1 MSLFAREDDTI
12 VLGLEPLHR
21 VSVGEFVLE
30 ANLGDAS
37 SALGDGV
44 SWALHDNVEVHTID
58 TLRKIKSRR
67 RSMTPLY
74 LTCTQTMWQ
83 KMTNRQEGR

>member
-21 VSVGEFVLE
+21 VSLGEFVLE
-30 ANLGDAS
+30 TNLGDTS

-44 SWALHDNVEVHTID
+44 SRALHNNVEVHTVD

-67 RSMTPLY
+67 RSITPLY
-74 LTCTQTMWQ
+74 LTCTQTMW
-83 KMTNRQEGR
+83 